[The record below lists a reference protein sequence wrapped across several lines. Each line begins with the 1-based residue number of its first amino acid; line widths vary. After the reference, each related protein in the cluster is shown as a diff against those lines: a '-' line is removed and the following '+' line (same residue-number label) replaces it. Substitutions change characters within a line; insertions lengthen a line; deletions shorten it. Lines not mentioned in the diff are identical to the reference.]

1 MDPFES
7 LVERQIREAQERGEF
22 DNLPGAGKP
31 LRGLDGREDP
41 DWWVKQMMQ
50 REGLDM
56 ADALPPVMGLR
67 KEAAGFPHSLL
78 DLRTE
83 ESVRAVLEDFNRRV
97 RLDRLRPAVGPFPPM
112 LARTVDVDE
121 LTTQWKA
128 LRAELQA
135 AKGAQRQW
143 QSPRDAAEAD
153 PCVRPGSRGWCHCCG
168 ALDPCHACVARP
180 ALSALRCH
188 TPAVES
194 FIRSKGTWHRCNDG
208 PEGGEMAR
216 DRIGSS
222 RGRAVPV
229 AAPVRS
235 RPR

>member
-1 MDPFES
+1 MSLHPSAGRCQPTLEALPTLAALPSYARDMDPFES

-97 RLDRLRPAVGPFPPM
+97 KLDRLRPAVGPFPPM
-112 LARTVDVDE
+112 LARTVEVED
-121 LTTQWKA
+121 L
-128 LRAELQA
+128 
-135 AKGAQRQW
+135 
-143 QSPRDAAEAD
+143 
-153 PCVRPGSRGWCHCCG
+153 
-168 ALDPCHACVARP
+168 VARWRVLRTQQ
-180 ALSALRCH
+180 ASAPRQA
-188 TPAVES
+188 P
-194 FIRSKGTWHRCNDG
+194 
-208 PEGGEMAR
+208 
-216 DRIGSS
+216 
-222 RGRAVPV
+222 RGRSLPV
-229 AAPVRS
+229 SPSVAQHDSESWWRRLLDLVRGH
-235 RPR
+235 

>member
-56 ADALPPVMGLR
+56 ADALPPVMALR

-97 RLDRLRPAVGPFPPM
+97 KLDRLRPAVGPFPPM

-121 LTTQWKA
+121 LTMQWKA
-128 LRAELQA
+128 LRAEHQA
-135 AKGAQRQW
+135 AK
-143 QSPRDAAEAD
+143 SAAEHLVAE
-153 PCVRPGSRGWCHCCG
+153 SG
-168 ALDPCHACVARP
+168 AV
-180 ALSALRCH
+180 
-188 TPAVES
+188 TPDAEV
-194 FIRSKGTWHRCNDG
+194 G
-208 PEGGEMAR
+208 
-216 DRIGSS
+216 
-222 RGRAVPV
+222 
-229 AAPVRS
+229 PVRAS
-235 RPR
+235 WLTRLVSLLRGA